1 MGLIKDIE
9 IAKLEG
15 AKLSGSEIEEATPA
29 MKKEAELTA
38 NAIVDFLTKAKFT
51 VTKFNAPVIL
61 EDFMIPSQKGDILTS
76 VTTEIPAG
84 GVQVVGS
91 PASQQSV
98 APTIA
103 TVKQGTD
110 GVKTHKIDIS
120 KDAGGLLST
129 GYAYIG
135 QDPKSQ
141 AEFDVTT
148 EDNQSANTAVELI
161 RGDIE
166 DLI

>member
-1 MGLIKDIE
+1 MGLRQNLIDAELEAAKIAGSDITE
-9 IAKLEG
+9 P
-15 AKLSGSEIEEATPA
+15 TPA
-29 MKKEAELTA
+29 MIKKAELTT
-38 NAIVDFLTKAKFT
+38 NAIVDFLTQAKFT
-51 VTKFNAPVIL
+51 VTKFNAPIIL
-61 EDFMIPSQKGDILTS
+61 EDFMIPPQKGDILTS

-129 GYAYIG
+129 GYAFIG

-148 EDNQSANTAVELI
+148 EDNQSTNTAVKLI